1 MEPTAIMPSIGC
13 SNVSEIPEMA
23 APASLTLLILPDPSL
38 ASSACAGNATHMTTI
53 NEINAFFILIL
64 LLFHSP
70 TRPRLLTEKLFTR
83 RLYSIPVKLHNQKK
97 RNESFRAGI
106 SPMPPRPVC
115 SLNNNFQD
123 YLADGYRFCGRIA
136 AGGVRLMRPDD
147 HKVAGSHVYSRTT
160 AIVESDVFL
169 FTEFDSHGHA

>member
-1 MEPTAIMPSIGC
+1 MKS
-13 SNVSEIPEMA
+13 
-23 APASLTLLILPDPSL
+23 PAVQAGTDRVCPGRTNSGLAKASTPLRLHPFTLLAYKLPESKKWRMRQGGGSRQFRGFRRGFAR
-38 ASSACAGNATHMTTI
+38 AS
-53 NEINAFFILIL
+53 
-64 LLFHSP
+64 
-70 TRPRLLTEKLFTR
+70 EKHFTR
-83 RLYSIPVKLHNQKK
+83 RLYSIPVKLHNQKNG
-97 RNESFRAGI
+97 NESFRAGN
-106 SPMPPRPVC
+106 SPMPLRLVC

-169 FTEFDSHGHA
+169 PTEFDSHGHA